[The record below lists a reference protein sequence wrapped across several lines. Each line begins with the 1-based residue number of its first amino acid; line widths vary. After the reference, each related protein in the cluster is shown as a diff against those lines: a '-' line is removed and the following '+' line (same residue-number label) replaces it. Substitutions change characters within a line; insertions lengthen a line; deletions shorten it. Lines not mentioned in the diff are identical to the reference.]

1 MALLD
6 TVQERLGRVSI
17 RTKILG
23 IVLALT
29 MLLGLGVT
37 WQVRG
42 VMAGVL
48 GQEVRSRGAAVIS
61 DIAGRS
67 VEHILLE
74 NTVALHN
81 LLETTIANHPDTLY
95 AFVVD
100 EDGGVL
106 AHTFGQV
113 GFPVE
118 LLSLASEGVGEI
130 SFETEYGVVHDFTQ
144 PILDGSLGTAH
155 LGLTEARL
163 QGVINSTTGQML
175 LTTLAVSVLGIGA
188 AVLLTWLLTR
198 PILDLVAVTRRVS
211 SGDMSARATTW
222 AADEV
227 GTLADAFNTMVAELE
242 SSHASLRENEAART
256 RLLHQTIDAQEEER
270 RRISREL
277 HDSIGQAL
285 NSIALEARSLG
296 NSCEPGRSRAG
307 QVEQVAKEALQTV
320 RQLSRELRP
329 AALDDLGLAAALEN
343 YVGSFRESHPGVEV
357 DHHID
362 LPDRLDRAVET
373 ALYRMVQ
380 EAITNA
386 GRHSGAETL
395 SIVMSRRE
403 NQVTAIV
410 EDDGSG
416 FDLETVERFGESVGI
431 HGMRERAELIG
442 GTMRIESSA
451 LGTTV
456 YIEAPA

>member
-1 MALLD
+1 
-6 TVQERLGRVSI
+6 
-17 RTKILG
+17 
-23 IVLALT
+23 
-29 MLLGLGVT
+29 
-37 WQVRG
+37 
-42 VMAGVL
+42 
-48 GQEVRSRGAAVIS
+48 
-61 DIAGRS
+61 
-67 VEHILLE
+67 
-74 NTVALHN
+74 
-81 LLETTIANHPDTLY
+81 
-95 AFVVD
+95 
-100 EDGGVL
+100 
-106 AHTFGQV
+106 
-113 GFPVE
+113 
-118 LLSLASEGVGEI
+118 
-130 SFETEYGVVHDFTQ
+130 
-144 PILDGSLGTAH
+144 
-155 LGLTEARL
+155 
-163 QGVINSTTGQML
+163 
-175 LTTLAVSVLGIGA
+175 
-188 AVLLTWLLTR
+188 
-198 PILDLVAVTRRVS
+198 
-211 SGDMSARATTW
+211 
-222 AADEV
+222 
-227 GTLADAFNTMVAELE
+227 MVAELE

-296 NSCEPGRSRAG
+296 NTCEPGRSRAG